1 MTTTHD
7 SGTYRPP
14 APGRPDIR
22 QRTLRTDRWWLPPL
36 ANALGLAT
44 FVVYATIR
52 SLWGSAYYVEQ
63 YHYLSP
69 FYSPCV
75 SASCIPEASHLGQW
89 FGEMPWFLPYAL
101 VSLPFLLG
109 FRLTCYYYRKSYYRA
124 FWSSPPACAV
134 AEPHAKYS
142 GETRFPLIL
151 QNAHRYFFYVAFAI
165 SILNTYDMVLAFQST
180 DPATGRDV
188 VRAGAGH
195 AHPADQR
202 DRALAL
208 HAVVPLLP
216 PHHRRTAQ
224 ALLEAPGALQALD
237 RALEAQHPPHAVRL
251 ADDRDAD
258 PGRLLRD
265 ARGERHHLRPADRE
279 LMTDPGTTTA
289 FEAAGAPT
297 TGEAPVTHYTYD
309 VVVIGAG
316 GAGLRAAIEARLRG
330 KRVAIISK
338 SLFGK
343 AHTVMA
349 EGGIAASMGNAN
361 PRDNWE
367 VHFRDTMR
375 GGKFLNNWRMAELHA
390 KEAPQRVWELETY
403 GALFDRTPEGK
414 ISQRNFGGHQ
424 FPRLAHVGD
433 RTGLELIRTLQ
444 QKIVSLQQE
453 DFARTGDYES
463 DLAVYHEYT
472 VTELLKDGDRIAG
485 AFGYRRP
492 TGELVCFHSAA
503 VVLATGGVGKSFKV
517 TSNSW
522 EYTGDGHALAM
533 RAGAK
538 LLNMEFVQF
547 HPTGMVWPPS
557 VKGILVTES
566 VRGDGGVLKNSE
578 GERFMF
584 NYIPEVF
591 REQYAT
597 SEDEGDRWYTDADNN
612 RRPPELLPRDEVAR
626 AINNEVKEG
635 RGSPAGGVY
644 LDVSSR
650 MPAAEITRR
659 LPSMY
664 HQFKELADVDIT
676 AGPMEV
682 GPTCH
687 YVMGGVE
694 VDPDTAASAVP
705 GLFAA
710 GEVAG
715 GMHGSNRLGGNSLS
729 DLLVFGCRAGA
740 GAAAYLDGLGEVP
753 SVSEQSI
760 TTAREDVE
768 RPIHNSGG
776 ENAYTVHQELQQ
788 TMNDLV
794 GIIRKADEMEL
805 ALKKLHELKDRIPRV
820 AVDGRR
826 AYNPGWHLA
835 LDLRNM
841 LMVSE
846 CIAKAALER
855 QESRGGH
862 TRDDYPTMDENWRQ
876 ELLVCSLRDD
886 EVHLEHQGQPAM
898 RHDLFDLFELDELKK
913 YYTGD
918 ELGGHRSDAPPRQS
932 RGTEDAGG
940 DPGGE
945 LTGGGA

>member
-1 MTTTHD
+1 MADT
-7 SGTYRPP
+7 
-14 APGRPDIR
+14 
-22 QRTLRTDRWWLPPL
+22 
-36 ANALGLAT
+36 
-44 FVVYATIR
+44 
-52 SLWGSAYYVEQ
+52 
-63 YHYLSP
+63 
-69 FYSPCV
+69 
-75 SASCIPEASHLGQW
+75 
-89 FGEMPWFLPYAL
+89 
-101 VSLPFLLG
+101 
-109 FRLTCYYYRKSYYRA
+109 
-124 FWSSPPACAV
+124 
-134 AEPHAKYS
+134 
-142 GETRFPLIL
+142 
-151 QNAHRYFFYVAFAI
+151 
-165 SILNTYDMVLAFQST
+165 ST
-180 DPATGRDV
+180 PDV
-188 VRAGAGH
+188 V
-195 AHPADQR
+195 
-202 DRALAL
+202 
-208 HAVVPLLP
+208 
-216 PHHRRTAQ
+216 HH
-224 ALLEAPGALQALD
+224 
-237 RALEAQHPPHAVRL
+237 
-251 ADDRDAD
+251 
-258 PGRLLRD
+258 
-265 ARGERHHLRPADRE
+265 
-279 LMTDPGTTTA
+279 
-289 FEAAGAPT
+289 
-297 TGEAPVTHYTYD
+297 TYD
-309 VVVIGAG
+309 VLVIGAG
-316 GAGLRAAIEARLRG
+316 GAGLRAAIEARMRG
-330 KRVAIISK
+330 KRVAILSK

-367 VHFRDTMR
+367 VHYRDTMR

-453 DFARTGDYES
+453 DHARTGDYES
-463 DLAVYHEYT
+463 DLKVFHEFT
-472 VTELLKDGDRIAG
+472 VTELFKEGDRIAG

-492 TGELVCFHSAA
+492 TGEYLCFHAPA
-503 VVLATGGVGKSFKV
+503 VVLATGGIGKSFKV

-522 EYTGDGHALAM
+522 EYTGDGHALAL
-533 RAGAK
+533 RAGAR
-538 LLNMEFVQF
+538 LINMEFVQF

-584 NYIPEVF
+584 RYIPDVF

-597 SEDEGDRWYTDADNN
+597 SEDEGDRWYDDADNN

-644 LDVSSR
+644 LDIASR
-650 MPAAEITRR
+650 RTTEFIRKR

-676 AGPMEV
+676 TEPMEV

-694 VDPDTAASAVP
+694 VDPDTASTVVP

-740 GAAAYLDGLGEVP
+740 GAADYLDGLAGVPAVTDEAVDAALAESEKPFSVRGE
-753 SVSEQSI
+753 
-760 TTAREDVE
+760 
-768 RPIHNSGG
+768 
-776 ENAYTVHQELQQ
+776 ENAYTLHQELQQ

-794 GIIRKADEMEL
+794 GIIRRADEMEM
-805 ALKKLHELKDRIPRV
+805 ALKRLAELRDRIPRV
-820 AVDGRR
+820 GVTGGR

-835 LDLRNM
+835 MDLRNM
-841 LMVSE
+841 LVVSQ
-846 CIAKAALER
+846 CIAMAALER

-862 TRDDYPTMDENWRQ
+862 TRDDYPAMDENWRR
-876 ELLVCSLRDD
+876 ELLNCSLV
-886 EVHLEHQGQPAM
+886 EGPEGPQVELAHQPQPAM
-898 RHDLFDLFELDELKK
+898 RSDLFDLFELDELKK

-918 ELGGHRSDAPPRQS
+918 ELGGHRADQ
-932 RGTEDAGG
+932 GV
-940 DPGGE
+940 
-945 LTGGGA
+945 